1 MIHFIIVSYSELAQI
16 KTLLD
21 FIVEQKKGDWVI
33 HVADNKGVIA
43 LEEYSSQKNIDYHV
57 FQNIGYGSAVN
68 SVLKSLEI
76 KADDLFFISNDD
88 VTIHE
93 KDSLHRMVDG
103 FRKLKETNNN
113 IGPVVPQYIN
123 HDKSVEKRFTEIQKN
138 TVNWYSEIYFSP
150 AALWLVDGHFLK
162 NVGGFFPS
170 FFMYGED
177 RELSYRWNSMGYQSY
192 LLDQIQVEH
201 TFNYPPKTKTQQ
213 LELEHNN
220 LVAFYL
226 KPGNDKSRAFI
237 FVLKSILSAI
247 VRIDFSRVIILIKA
261 NSRFLENIQTWK
273 REKQQL
279 NQKQEFRFIKD

>member
-1 MIHFIIVSYSELAQI
+1 MIHFIIVSYSELPQI

-33 HVADNKGVIA
+33 HVADNKGVTA
-43 LEEYSSQKNIDYHV
+43 LEEYCKASNIDYHS
-57 FQNIGYGSAVN
+57 FLNIGYGSAVN

-93 KDSLHRMVDG
+93 KDSLHHMVDG
-103 FRKLKETNNN
+103 FRRLKGTNNN

-123 HDKSVEKRFTEIQKN
+123 HDKSVDQRFTEIQKN
-138 TVNWYSEIYFSP
+138 ITDWYSEIYFSP
-150 AALWLVDGHFLK
+150 AAFWLVDGHFLR

-177 RELSYRWNSMGYQSY
+177 RELSYRWNSLGYQSY
-192 LLDQIQVEH
+192 LLNRIMVEH
-201 TFNYPPKTKTQQ
+201 TFNYPPKTITQQ

-247 VRIDFSRVIILIKA
+247 VRFDFSRVNILFKIY
-261 NSRFLENIQTWK
+261 SRFLKNNQTWK
-273 REKQQL
+273 KEKQQL
-279 NQKQEFRFIKD
+279 NQKQEFRFISA